1 MKRSHDTASLFQRHA
16 AKKVKKKV
24 VFCKILVK
32 TKLKNKMGDSLLD
45 DCLTYIEWDIFLK
58 VDDDDIIGDLYVLKK
73 T

>member
-1 MKRSHDTASLFQRHA
+1 MTLHLFFRDTLP
-16 AKKVKKKV
+16 KKLKNV

-45 DCLTYIEWDIFLK
+45 DCLTYIEWDIFLE

>member
-1 MKRSHDTASLFQRHA
+1 
-16 AKKVKKKV
+16 
-24 VFCKILVK
+24 
-32 TKLKNKMGDSLLD
+32 MGDSLLD